1 MLGMKIIP
9 SIFLD
14 KMRNM
19 EQNAIVQEFDYF
31 KDDLPHIETF
41 PSELHQWRVSSFLL
55 CKLMLNT
62 AF

>member
-1 MLGMKIIP
+1 MLGMKIIA

-31 KDDLPHIETF
+31 KDDIPHIETL
-41 PSELHQWRVSSFLL
+41 PSELLQWRASSFLL
-55 CKLMLNT
+55 CELMCNT
-62 AF
+62 TF